1 MGASLEDMKG
11 AANQSRGGHG
21 ARRHPFQVRR
31 LTAGL
36 RMAPG
41 GTA

>member
-1 MGASLEDMKG
+1 MISALEDMKG
-11 AANQSRGGHG
+11 AVNQSRGGHG
-21 ARRHPFQVRR
+21 ARRHPIQVR

-41 GTA
+41 GPA